1 MVMYPVAKLMK
12 YKIQGVSIIKYYPL
26 SGLWGILQKDFKK
39 YGDSLRFFKQ
49 IGIQYPDAKSLAIN
63 IGGNIAL
70 YLIDPEMI
78 KEFYSLNCYQK
89 SPFIVKMFSRV
100 LGNGFLFDEVC
111 HNRKRNIF
119 SKLFHFD
126 NLKQVVPK
134 IEQIS
139 QNWVTQKCDLGGNA
153 AFKIDMIDLSQHIS
167 GDIITQKFFG
177 INMNKYNYKGKTIPQ
192 NLYRLNTAT
201 CNQMRTLR
209 YLLTGTYT
217 FDRGWFKFDKEVNE
231 DIKNIKQI
239 LINALYQRINQ
250 SSQQQ
255 YQSQSQK
262 DFQVDMENSMIDQ
275 IIKDSC
281 ILDKKFSEMNQKEKE
296 ELNKSNKILPEEL
309 LEEYLTFYLAGMET
323 TGHTVGFCFYFY
335 CKYPKIREKLRN
347 EISKHISPDQPITYE
362 NISQLNYLDCFIK
375 EVFRIYGPTSTL
387 MYRIATQDHKIK
399 NIEIK
404 KGSMVNLAIL
414 TNFYNSKT
422 FKNPEEFNPDRWLV
436 KNQINSYAYL
446 PFSAGRRNCI
456 GQHLGLLT
464 IKIVFSVILRDF
476 EVTLTNPD
484 YKIDRLQKFVHGPSS
499 PIYCNF
505 ERLKQQI

>member
-1 MVMYPVAKLMK
+1 MVIHPLLILMK

-26 SGLWGILQKDFKK
+26 QGLWSILHKDFQK

-49 IGIQYPDAKSLAIN
+49 IGIEHPDAKSLAIN

-70 YLIDPEMI
+70 YLIDPDMI

-100 LGNGFLFDEVC
+100 LGNGFLFDEVS
-111 HNRKRNIF
+111 HSRKRNIF
-119 SKLFHFD
+119 SKLFHFE
-126 NLKQVVPK
+126 NLKRVVPK

-139 QNWVTQKCDLGGNA
+139 ESWITQKCPLGEKA

-167 GDIITQKFFG
+167 GDIITQQFFG
-177 INMNKYNYKGKTIPQ
+177 INMNKQSYKGKTIPQ

-209 YLLTGTYT
+209 YILTGTYT
-217 FDRGWFKFDKEVNE
+217 FDKGWFQYDYEVNE
-231 DIKNIKQI
+231 DIKNIKSI
-239 LINALYQRINQ
+239 LIDALYSRIEK

-255 YQSQSQK
+255 NKSQSLQ
-262 DFQVDMENSMIDQ
+262 DVQLDMENSMIDQ
-275 IIKDSC
+275 IVKDSC
-281 ILDKKFSEMNQKEKE
+281 LLNKKLSEMSQEEKRD
-296 ELNKSNKILPEEL
+296 LNNSNKILPEEL

-323 TGHTVGFCFYFY
+323 TGHSIGFCFYFY
-335 CKYPKIREKLRN
+335 CKYPDIREKLRK
-347 EISKHISPDQPITYE
+347 EINKHISPEKPITYE

-422 FKNPEEFNPDRWLV
+422 FKNPEEFNPDRWLE
-436 KNQINSYAYL
+436 KTQINPYAFL

-464 IKIVFSVILRDF
+464 IKIVICLILRDF
-476 EVTLTNPD
+476 EVTLSNPD

-505 ERLKQQI
+505 ERLNQKN